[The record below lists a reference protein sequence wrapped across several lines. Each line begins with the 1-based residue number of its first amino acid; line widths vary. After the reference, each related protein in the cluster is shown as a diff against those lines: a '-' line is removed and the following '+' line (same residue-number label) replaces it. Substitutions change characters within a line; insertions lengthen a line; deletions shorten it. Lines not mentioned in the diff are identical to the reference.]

1 MSTTLAARGSGRVGG
16 RGSRSPPG
24 PPGAG
29 RGGAHGRDSRESIPT
44 GPSGRGACLLLNLV
58 CVRQPCRFGA
68 VTRPGDHWGSIGVW
82 AVVAGPDPNGWPG
95 GQAIHRGSH
104 PNCRGQ
110 VPGSRTPQAVSG
122 LAAPQAR
129 KSALRAGLRRWLKA
143 AHHPDVP
150 ACQGA
155 SAPTHVSA
163 SATDAGPP
171 GIGLTPRG
179 RAAIDPPRHE
189 AHLPAPQRSS
199 QAHPW
204 LSRAHGHEEW
214 PQGPLCPSTPG
225 PQAADRGH
233 RQQIIAVIPGA
244 HRFGRAFRLRRR
256 ADFLRVQ
263 GQGGKLH
270 VRHFLVFVVR
280 NPTTAELPPPRLG
293 VTVTRKVG
301 NAVTRNRIKRWVRE
315 AFRRQRA
322 GLRAG
327 LEMVWVAKRT
337 AAEAV
342 FAEVSADMQRVCSRS
357 ELRRGPQP

>member
-1 MSTTLAARGSGRVGG
+1 MSTTLAARGCGRVGS
-16 RGSRSPPG
+16 RAVRSPLGHRG
-24 PPGAG
+24 PRRVGPVGAILAN
-29 RGGAHGRDSRESIPT
+29 RVSS

-58 CVRQPCRFGA
+58 CVRQPGRFGA
-68 VTRPGDHWGSIGVW
+68 VTRGGDHWSSIDAS
-82 AVVAGPDPNGWPG
+82 AVVADPTPNGWPP

-110 VPGSRTPQAVSG
+110 VDGSRTPQAASG
-122 LAAPQAR
+122 LAGPRAR

-143 AHHPDVP
+143 AHQPDGT

-155 SAPTHVSA
+155 SAPTHVTA
-163 SATDAGPP
+163 AQGRP
-171 GIGLTPRG
+171 GAPEIGLTPCG

-204 LSRAHGHEEW
+204 LSRAHGHQEW
-214 PQGPLCPSTPG
+214 PQGPLRSPTPG

-233 RQQIIAVIPGA
+233 RQQITAVIPGA

-256 ADFLRVQ
+256 TDFLRVQ

-342 FAEVSADMQRVCSRS
+342 FAEVSADMERVCGRS
-357 ELRRGPQP
+357 DLRRGPQP

>member
-1 MSTTLAARGSGRVGG
+1 M
-16 RGSRSPPG
+16 
-24 PPGAG
+24 
-29 RGGAHGRDSRESIPT
+29 
-44 GPSGRGACLLLNLV
+44 
-58 CVRQPCRFGA
+58 
-68 VTRPGDHWGSIGVW
+68 
-82 AVVAGPDPNGWPG
+82 
-95 GQAIHRGSH
+95 
-104 PNCRGQ
+104 
-110 VPGSRTPQAVSG
+110 
-122 LAAPQAR
+122 
-129 KSALRAGLRRWLKA
+129 
-143 AHHPDVP
+143 
-150 ACQGA
+150 
-155 SAPTHVSA
+155 
-163 SATDAGPP
+163 
-171 GIGLTPRG
+171 
-179 RAAIDPPRHE
+179 
-189 AHLPAPQRSS
+189 
-199 QAHPW
+199 
-204 LSRAHGHEEW
+204 
-214 PQGPLCPSTPG
+214 
-225 PQAADRGH
+225 
-233 RQQIIAVIPGA
+233 IPGA